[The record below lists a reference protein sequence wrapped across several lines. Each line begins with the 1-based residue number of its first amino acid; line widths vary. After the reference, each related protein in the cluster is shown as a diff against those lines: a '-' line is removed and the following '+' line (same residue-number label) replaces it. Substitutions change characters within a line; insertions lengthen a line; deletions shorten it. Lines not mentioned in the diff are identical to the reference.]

1 MVGLSPDQKYRRQI
15 WIGIVI
21 SLAIPALAIPLGH
34 ALNPD
39 FKAYVK
45 VGGEFLVQL
54 NSKLL
59 TLGVLANAGLFF
71 LMLRLNKEAMAKGIM
86 SGSLAIFVITL
97 VYRYLWPT

>member
-1 MVGLSPDQKYRRQI
+1 MAGLSPDQQYRRHLLL
-15 WIGIVI
+15 GIII

-54 NSKLL
+54 NGKLL

-71 LMLRLNKEAMAKGIM
+71 LLLRLNKEAIAKGIM
-86 SGSLAIFVITL
+86 SGSLIIFVLTL
-97 VYRYLWPT
+97 VYRYLWPA